1 MVITLKWN
9 TERTLEQRHLYRSA
23 PVLIKLT
30 CRDLEGGIG
39 IWYDLSQ
46 PSMKMK
52 DDLIENTLLDA
63 KTKPKS
69 EFKLNLSPTPD
80 PVSGFSWAV
89 SEENEQFWKVQKNL
103 FYKTFQIYKTSCQLE
118 ELKSKAFDFNEYS
131 KFIEDD
137 KKFSLD
143 KLDDRIKTFLPFEK
157 NEFNKDFGKW
167 QRDYTKTEDKKEKV
181 QMNLAG
187 IAWLEEL
194 KKSDTRLDDTY
205 KKFIKDRIRKE
216 DDKTDKPVYRKDNKP
231 DGKETD
237 IQESVVLKESGN
249 PINAR
254 EFFPVV
260 LNTFNQNKKE
270 MNKDKADGY
279 FMLVKYF
286 EKCLEMDKLKDAP
299 KSFPTG
305 VITKEVKYEFTFPN
319 TCFFVDRIADFH
331 SDWYK
336 ESPMLK
342 DIKTSLGISLEKP
355 VEKPDFQEQSTQ

>member
-1 MVITLKWN
+1 MHPEEFDKWIKD
-9 TERTLEQRHLYRSA
+9 YR
-23 PVLIKLT
+23 K
-30 CRDLEGGIG
+30 
-39 IWYDLSQ
+39 
-46 PSMKMK
+46 
-52 DDLIENTLLDA
+52 ENKVR
-63 KTKPKS
+63 KT
-69 EFKLNLSPTPD
+69 T
-80 PVSGFSWAV
+80 
-89 SEENEQFWKVQKNL
+89 
-103 FYKTFQIYKTSCQLE
+103 
-118 ELKSKAFDFNEYS
+118 
-131 KFIEDD
+131 
-137 KKFSLD
+137 
-143 KLDDRIKTFLPFEK
+143 
-157 NEFNKDFGKW
+157 GK
-167 QRDYTKTEDKKEKV
+167 
-181 QMNLAG
+181 
-187 IAWLEEL
+187 AWLEEL
-194 KKSDTRLDDTY
+194 TKSDTTLDDRY
-205 KKFIKDRIRKE
+205 ENFIKDRIRKE

-260 LNTFNQNKKE
+260 LNTFNQKKQDKKPA
-270 MNKDKADGY
+270 KDKADGY